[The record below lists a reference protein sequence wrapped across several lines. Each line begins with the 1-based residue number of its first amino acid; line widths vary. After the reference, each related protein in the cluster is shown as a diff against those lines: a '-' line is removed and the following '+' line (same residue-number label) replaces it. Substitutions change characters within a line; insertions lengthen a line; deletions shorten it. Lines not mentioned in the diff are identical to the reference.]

1 MRFIYLSII
10 IFFVSLNL
18 RPSITSIGPLLDII
32 QTDLGMSGLAASLLT
47 TLPVF
52 CMGLFAILAIRLHN
66 FLGIERSLLLAMLL
80 ILIATFLRLFVS
92 SSVFLL
98 TTALFSGIGIGIAG
112 PLISGF
118 IKKYFPQNPGLTG
131 LYSVS
136 MVIGAAIAS
145 SFSVQLFQRTNNSW
159 QQSLSFWSILAVPAA
174 LLLLPLLKKRDTK
187 KGSLSISAL
196 FIKNKRV
203 NFFMLFFGCMAAI
216 FYSIT
221 AWLATIVQSM
231 GLSHAQSG
239 MFLTLFTVIQ
249 IPVSFLVPTLVSK
262 KRNRKTWLLICGF
275 SELVGIVLLI
285 MHVSPWVATIFLA
298 IGAGG
303 LFPLALLIP
312 IEEASNIE
320 EAISWSAKMQFG
332 GYLLGS
338 LGPVCM
344 GFTIDLFD
352 SFAPALFVL
361 VIIIGIMLLTI
372 LKIGNKIKSIE
383 ETVDNKVI

>member
-1 MRFIYLSII
+1 
-10 IFFVSLNL
+10 LNL

-196 FIKNKRV
+196 FIKNKRA
-203 NFFMLFFGCMAAI
+203 LIG
-216 FYSIT
+216 
-221 AWLATIVQSM
+221 
-231 GLSHAQSG
+231 
-239 MFLTLFTVIQ
+239 VI
-249 IPVSFLVPTLVSK
+249 LY
-262 KRNRKTWLLICGF
+262 
-275 SELVGIVLLI
+275 VG
-285 MHVSPWVATIFLA
+285 
-298 IGAGG
+298 
-303 LFPLALLIP
+303 
-312 IEEASNIE
+312 
-320 EAISWSAKMQFG
+320 
-332 GYLLGS
+332 
-338 LGPVCM
+338 
-344 GFTIDLFD
+344 
-352 SFAPALFVL
+352 
-361 VIIIGIMLLTI
+361 
-372 LKIGNKIKSIE
+372 
-383 ETVDNKVI
+383 

>member
-1 MRFIYLSII
+1 MRFIYLSMI

-32 QTDLGMSGLAASLLT
+32 QTDLGMSALAASLLT

-52 CMGLFAILAIRLHN
+52 CMGLFAILAIRLHS

-92 SSVFLL
+92 NSLFLL
-98 TTALFSGIGIGIAG
+98 ATALFSGIGIGIAG

-118 IKKYFPQNPGLTG
+118 IKKHFPDKLGLMG

-174 LLLLPLLKKRDTK
+174 LLLLPLLKKRDSK
-187 KGSLSISAL
+187 KGPLSISAL
-196 FIKNKRV
+196 SMKNKRV
-203 NFFMLFFGCMAAI
+203 NLFMLFFGCMAAI

-221 AWLATIVQSM
+221 AWLATIVQST
-231 GLSHAQSG
+231 GFSHAQSG
-239 MFLTLFTVIQ
+239 MILTLFTVIQ
-249 IPVSFLVPTLVSK
+249 IPISFLIPILVSK
-262 KRNRKTWLLICGF
+262 KGKRKTWLLICSF
-275 SELVGIVLLI
+275 SELIGIVLL
-285 MHVSPWVATIFLA
+285 MLHVSPWVATIFLA

-303 LFPLALLIP
+303 LFPLALLLP
-312 IEEASNIE
+312 IEEASNTE
-320 EAISWSAKMQFG
+320 EAISWSAKMLFG

-344 GFTIDLFD
+344 GFTVDLFD

-361 VIIIGIMLLTI
+361 VIIIGIMLFTI
-372 LKIGNKIKSIE
+372 LKIGNKTKSIE
-383 ETVDNKVI
+383 ETVGNKVI